1 MSEIYFKQDRAIYLQ
16 LADRLC
22 DEIISGKYKADDK
35 IPSVREL
42 AVMLEVNTNTVVKT
56 YDHLSLAGIIYTR
69 RGLGYFVSPEAKEKI
84 LDSRKKQFFD
94 EDLPEIFRQMRLL
107 GISIDEVT
115 RRWGKEI

>member
-1 MSEIYFKQDRAIYLQ
+1 MPDIYFKQDRPIYLQ

-22 DEIISGKYKADDK
+22 DEIISEKYQADEK

-42 AVMLEVNTNTVVKT
+42 AVTLEVNTNTVVKT
-56 YDHLSLAGIIYTR
+56 YDYLSLSGVIYTR

-84 LDSRKKQFFD
+84 MESRRKQFFD

-107 GISIDEVT
+107 GISIEEITRLWKKEV
-115 RRWGKEI
+115 